1 VERKIWG
8 HKNLYLGMSS
18 IIVIIVGLA
27 YGLYP
32 QKLMPLFFDFKVET
46 TDLSNVFRAI
56 MGLYIGLGIYFIVG
70 IKKQQYYKNATLI
83 CTIFM
88 GGLAFGRIISIVIDG
103 IPSPIFAIGTILELL
118 FMIWGIR
125 NLNQIEK

>member
-1 VERKIWG
+1 VQRKIWG
-8 HKNLYLGMSS
+8 HKNFHLGMSS

-27 YGLYP
+27 YGVYP

-56 MGLYIGLGIYFIVG
+56 MGLYIGLGIYFIMG
-70 IKKQQYYKNATLI
+70 IKKQHYYKNATLI

-88 GGLAFGRIISIVIDG
+88 GGLAFGRIISIVVDG